1 MRTMSPKAKP
11 SGGSTLPQ
19 VSKDLARAFP
29 LRSSCWQAAFGRL
42 PAVYRTT
49 GQVRTGNVRDRCDLR
64 SPRHL
69 GGVGRR
75 RRPYLYWLVFQRL
88 WNFTDRQRRVHQVTL
103 DHDLLRCQCRR
114 PDLGRMLET
123 SQATHEALVPA
134 TAGAQTRSSEQQSE
148 RGDAGQGGSL
158 GSSSAPTR
166 RGTGSRFPSPAAT
179 ATEAAKGAEQ
189 LRPANRPNL
198 PRGRWG

>member
-11 SGGSTLPQ
+11 SG
-19 VSKDLARAFP
+19 
-29 LRSSCWQAAFGRL
+29 
-42 PAVYRTT
+42 
-49 GQVRTGNVRDRCDLR
+49 
-64 SPRHL
+64 
-69 GGVGRR
+69 
-75 RRPYLYWLVFQRL
+75 LYWLVFQRL

-134 TAGAQTRSSEQQSE
+134 TAAQRDRQSSSQSGAMR
-148 RGDAGQGGSL
+148 DGSL
-158 GSSSAPTR
+158 GSSSVPTR

-179 ATEAAKGAEQ
+179 AAEAAVQVRSQ
-189 LRPANRPNL
+189 LQIHRLEIGKPGKVNRLESASQRPWLGSCRVATQTGPHCGMLRQKQAQVTGPMAVSRTSCSHGRPAGSEAQRP
-198 PRGRWG
+198 